1 MLLWPLL
8 PGFSF
13 KLEGAKA
20 KSFVIFLFLADSFK
34 IPSLFKLCHLL
45 IL

>member
-1 MLLWPLL
+1 MPLLPPL

-20 KSFVIFLFLADSFK
+20 KSFVIFLFLADCFK
-34 IPSLFKLCHLL
+34 IPSLCKLCHLC
-45 IL
+45 